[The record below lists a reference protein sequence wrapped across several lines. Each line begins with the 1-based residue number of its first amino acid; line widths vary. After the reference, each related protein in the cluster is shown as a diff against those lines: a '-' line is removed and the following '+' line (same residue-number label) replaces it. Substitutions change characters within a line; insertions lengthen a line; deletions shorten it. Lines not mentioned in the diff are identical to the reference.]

1 MAIKHK
7 TEKELIRDLQAENA
21 RLKAELMRA
30 QANMDYLSMMTDVE
44 LVPEEGEAERY
55 E

>member
-30 QANMDYLSMMTDVE
+30 QANMDYLSMITDVD
-44 LVPEEGEAERY
+44 LGTGDEGGDQY

>member
-7 TEKELIRDLQAENA
+7 TEKELIMDLQAENA

-30 QANMDYLSMMTDVE
+30 QASMDYLSMMTDVDLATE
-44 LVPEEGEAERY
+44 DGEAEQY

>member
-7 TEKELIRDLQAENA
+7 TEKELIRELQTENS

-30 QANMDYLSMMTDVE
+30 QANVDYLSMMTDVE
-44 LVPEEGEAERY
+44 LGTGDEESDLHE
-55 E
+55 

>member
-21 RLKAELMRA
+21 RLKADLMQA
-30 QANMDYLSMMTDVE
+30 QAKMDYISMMTDVD
-44 LVPEEGEAERY
+44 LVPEEGEAEQY

>member
-7 TEKELIRDLQAENA
+7 AEKELIRDLQTENA
-21 RLKAELMRA
+21 RLKAELMQA
-30 QANMDYLSMMTDVE
+30 QANTCYLFMMTDIE
-44 LVPEEGEAERY
+44 LVTGGEEVDQY

>member
-1 MAIKHK
+1 MAIKHT
-7 TEKELIRDLQAENA
+7 TEKELIRDIQTENA
-21 RLKAELMRA
+21 RLKAELMQA

-44 LVPEEGEAERY
+44 LVPEEGEAEQY